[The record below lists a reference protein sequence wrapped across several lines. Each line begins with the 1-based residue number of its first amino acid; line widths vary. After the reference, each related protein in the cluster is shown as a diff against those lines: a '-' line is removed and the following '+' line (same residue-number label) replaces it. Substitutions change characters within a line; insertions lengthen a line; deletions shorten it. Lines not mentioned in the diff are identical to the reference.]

1 MHFSLCGLFVTCW
14 KRKEKVVGI
23 RENEQLFD
31 RFVCVSGLIP
41 CTGACKSDEMM
52 TLGMAPT
59 PQSNMRHSRSDGAE
73 GEKKRKGN
81 Q

>member
-31 RFVCVSGLIP
+31 RFVYVRVNPVHGGVQI
-41 CTGACKSDEMM
+41 
-52 TLGMAPT
+52 
-59 PQSNMRHSRSDGAE
+59 R
-73 GEKKRKGN
+73 
-81 Q
+81 